1 MRWIKWCSLCRQREV
16 NGRSEHCA
24 RCQADIKTALE
35 WLEEHA
41 NGE

>member
-1 MRWIKWCSLCRQREV
+1 MRWIKWCSLCHKREV

-24 RCQADIKTALE
+24 QCQADIQRAIE
-35 WLEEHA
+35 WLEEQA